1 MSTRFDRVIRAYGPL
16 RLRGTLTEGHW
27 MQAPRKAT
35 TKDPAR
41 PKRAHLFALVALL
54 LRQGRSR
61 P

>member
-27 MQAPRKAT
+27 MQAPREAA

-54 LRQGRSR
+54 LRHGRSR